1 MDGCLTLHAKWKL
14 ALPAEHIVD
23 GCGASLHEQVTQRI
37 ISGTRV
43 CRQHGCRIVGQT
55 VRPDRLPAGHNLG
68 ADAVRSELPR
78 SLLPTWLQR
87 RRQLRREPA
96 QLPDSEDE
104 QLQQPQQL
112 QGPCSPLAPTPAQA
126 AEGTAPVAAN
136 DEVERHASV
145 PQLEQRQEV
154 FPEQP
159 RQEEDAWS
167 DFQAC
172 VQRPQTHGIA
182 DAMASLLQRVANRP
196 QRRPLA
202 ALQVESNAGEAGSTG
217 TRPQRKRQMTT
228 KLKEATQEGS

>member
-96 QLPDSEDE
+96 QLPDPPLPRLRRR
-104 QLQQPQQL
+104 QLLLLPMMRLNAMQVSLNLSSDKRCFLSNPEKRRMLGQT
-112 QGPCSPLAPTPAQA
+112 S
-126 AEGTAPVAAN
+126 
-136 DEVERHASV
+136 RHACSGPKHTALLMLWHHCCSV
-145 PQLEQRQEV
+145 SLTDLSGGLLLRCKLRAMQGRQD
-154 FPEQP
+154 Q
-159 RQEEDAWS
+159 
-167 DFQAC
+167 QA
-172 VQRPQTHGIA
+172 HGH
-182 DAMASLLQRVANRP
+182 
-196 QRRPLA
+196 
-202 ALQVESNAGEAGSTG
+202 
-217 TRPQRKRQMTT
+217 
-228 KLKEATQEGS
+228 KERGR